1 MYGTEILPSAG
12 MLAHLEDQV
21 MQRLSRLPP
30 SIFEVTLD
38 VLGDMALTLAT
49 LPMARW
55 AMKRDGFARCVGEH
69 FSWPEA
75 TAAADIAI
83 EKGLLVERPYE
94 RGVYRPKDAGW
105 FMWLAARRVAKT
117 DDQDGL
123 LDHRLR
129 GPLMD
134 VFAMAAAMAANM
146 GDDEASM
153 GLVHSFLEKEGPL
166 EDLLGL
172 GTELAMLAV
181 AWGARTDEETHLR
194 LVRQAFDWTSVS
206 SNGDHVD
213 AATALLAAEAWSGPL
228 VHEVRIAAKER
239 LEGSLEEMNADEE
252 LLHHPKAAE
261 AVDADLAILAS
272 GSGGDGEALE
282 PWFDQLGRVH
292 AFRVGKAIARVLPP
306 SEAKNAL
313 ISWAAN
319 QAMKRQ
325 DVEALSVMGALAEP
339 IANSVGIVHHVFKLL
354 LEHPDDDELVA
365 VSYGAL
371 RAIAHWE
378 TCPELT
384 VHLVSRLALSPI
396 AAQVRIAAA
405 AVLSRHPQ
413 HLGKN
418 RQILLEG
425 FEAALDSEEP
435 VHRAAGAGGL
445 LFLGSDEARA
455 AAMAIGLVV
464 DGVPAELFGEAFASG
479 LRQSPAQVQGLE
491 PMWEHFAD
499 NAAIHEA
506 STLLIGALAES
517 CQLESGLGPFFK
529 DDPIDPDTRER
540 VLGYL
545 LARTHDLSQPST
557 ALSAALHAGWIARRD
572 PGLGIAL
579 RAMRAQLTDAEQH
592 EALTLAVGALGLR
605 EDIPALVHEAAHG
618 GPEESATA
626 ARAAL
631 VAIETRPDTDHLD
644 ELVPLLDRRARQ
656 EGPQQEPVRA
666 LLRHLAVV
674 PLADA
679 PL

>member
-1 MYGTEILPSAG
+1 MFGTEILPSAR

-21 MQRLSRLPP
+21 MQRVSRLPP

-55 AMKRDGFARCVGEH
+55 AHTRDGFARCVGSH

-83 EKGLLVERPYE
+83 DTGLLIEVPGGTTADKTFRP
-94 RGVYRPKDAGW
+94 GDAGW

-134 VFAMAAAMAANM
+134 VFAMAAAMA
-146 GDDEASM
+146 DDEASI
-153 GLVHSFLEKEGPL
+153 GLVHTFLTKEGPL

-172 GTELAMLAV
+172 GMELAMLAV
-181 AWGARTDEETHLR
+181 AWGARTDEETHLK
-194 LVRQAFDWTSVS
+194 LVRAAFDWTSVS
-206 SNGDHVD
+206 SNGDHVE
-213 AATALLAAEAWSGPL
+213 AATAFLAAEAWSGPL
-228 VHEVRIAAKER
+228 VHEVRVAAKER

-261 AVDADLAILAS
+261 AVDAELALLVS
-272 GSGGDGEALE
+272 GSGGEGAQLE
-282 PWFDQLGRVH
+282 PWFETLGQVH
-292 AFRVGKAIARVLPP
+292 SFRVGKAIARVLPP

-325 DVEALSVMGALAEP
+325 DVDALSVMGALTEP
-339 IANSVGIVHHVFKLL
+339 VANSVGIIHNIFKLL

-365 VSYGAL
+365 VAHGAL
-371 RAIAHWE
+371 RALAHWE
-378 TCPELT
+378 NCPELT
-384 VHLVSRLALSPI
+384 THLVSRLALSPI

-405 AVLSRHPQ
+405 GVLSRHPQ
-413 HLGKN
+413 YLGKN
-418 RQILLEG
+418 LQILLEG
-425 FEAALDSEEP
+425 FEAALDSEKA

-445 LFLGSDEARA
+445 LFLGSDEPRA
-455 AAMAIGLVV
+455 AAMAVGLVV
-464 DGVPAELFGEAFASG
+464 DGIPAELFAEAFASG
-479 LRQSPAQVQGLE
+479 VRQSPAQIEGLE

-499 NAAIHEA
+499 RADIHEA
-506 STLLIGALAES
+506 STLLLGALAQS
-517 CQLESGLGPFFK
+517 CQVESGLGPYFK
-529 DDPIDPDTRER
+529 DSPLHPDTRQR
-540 VLGYL
+540 VLAYL
-545 LARTHDLSQPST
+545 LSRTHDLSDPST
-557 ALSAALHAGWIARRD
+557 ALSAALHAAWIARRD
-572 PGLGIAL
+572 AGLGIAL

-592 EALTLAVGALGLR
+592 EALTLALGALGLR
-605 EDIPALVHEAAHG
+605 EDIVPLVHEAAHG
-618 GPEESATA
+618 SPDEAAAA

-644 ELVPLLDRRARQ
+644 ELVPLLERRARQ

-666 LLRHLAVV
+666 LLRHMALV